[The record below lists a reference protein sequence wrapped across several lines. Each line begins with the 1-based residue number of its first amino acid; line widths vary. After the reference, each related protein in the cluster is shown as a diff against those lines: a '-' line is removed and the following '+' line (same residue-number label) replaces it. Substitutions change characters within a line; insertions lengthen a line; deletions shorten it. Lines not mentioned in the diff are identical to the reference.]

1 MAFKA
6 NIWSITMIITINPDW
21 RLASDPLQWML
32 QKRKPVKGETLW
44 RSVAYFRTLD
54 TAIIALVRRRIR
66 CMGGTYGPEAL
77 QPLVSSL
84 DQLRGDVHAALASFQ
99 TEAAAYAGRAGQ

>member
-1 MAFKA
+1 
-6 NIWSITMIITINPDW
+6 MIITINEDW
-21 RLASDPLQWML
+21 RFASDPLQWML

-44 RSVAYFRTLD
+44 RSVAYFGNLD
-54 TAIIALVRRRIR
+54 TAIIELVKRRIR

-77 QPLVSSL
+77 QPLVTSL
-84 DQLRGDVHAALASFQ
+84 DQLRDDILTALASFN